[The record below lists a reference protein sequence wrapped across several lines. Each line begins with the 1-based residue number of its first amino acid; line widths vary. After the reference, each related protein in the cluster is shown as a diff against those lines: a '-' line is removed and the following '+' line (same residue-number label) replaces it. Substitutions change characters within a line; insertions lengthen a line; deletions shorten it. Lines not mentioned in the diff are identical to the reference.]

1 MANSR
6 HVEGSAMASYDE
18 KCQSSEVEDEL
29 RRLRVFDLHCDTLD
43 SLCMRD
49 VEPFAT
55 QLSNTVGG
63 DMVENDLA
71 LAAGRMAKA
80 APGGWTQC
88 YAVWVPDDLSHT
100 PYTPLEFYRH
110 VTVENGSPIGHDLAV
125 VDELAADGVK
135 MLTLT
140 WNGKNDIASGNDTAD
155 GMSDFGREAVR
166 ALEDHRIVVDVS
178 HLNDA
183 GFSDLLH
190 VATRPFVASHS
201 NSRAV
206 CPHPRNLT
214 DAQFGEIRDR
224 GGLVGINYYR
234 AFIAD
239 VPAGKDVTFDQLSRH
254 IDHFLSLGGEK
265 VLALGSDFDGS
276 DTPAWLA
283 RCDDVPAFFSRVA
296 SRFGMDLA
304 RRMFYQNAQEFFE
317 RNEVR

>member
-1 MANSR
+1 
-6 HVEGSAMASYDE
+6 
-18 KCQSSEVEDEL
+18 
-29 RRLRVFDLHCDTLD
+29 
-43 SLCMRD
+43 
-49 VEPFAT
+49 
-55 QLSNTVGG
+55 
-63 DMVENDLA
+63 
-71 LAAGRMAKA
+71 
-80 APGGWTQC
+80 
-88 YAVWVPDDLSHT
+88 
-100 PYTPLEFYRH
+100 
-110 VTVENGSPIGHDLAV
+110 
-125 VDELAADGVK
+125 

-183 GFSDLLH
+183 GFADLLH

-276 DTPAWLA
+276 DTPCLACTLRRRARVLLA
-283 RCDDVPAFFSRVA
+283 RGITLWDGPCTTHVLPERAGVLRAQRGAVA
-296 SRFGMDLA
+296 RPRPL
-304 RRMFYQNAQEFFE
+304 RRS
-317 RNEVR
+317 